1 MYKVGVM
8 NSSTNSVNMARTP
21 LKIGILGAARIAP
34 SAIVA
39 PAHATGHRLVAV
51 ASRDIKRAQEFAK
64 QHQVEG
70 VFGNYQD
77 LLDDP
82 EINVI
87 YNALHNGAHG
97 PWNIR
102 AMQAGKHVLSE
113 KPSASNA
120 AEANEVAQVAAQ
132 TGKVFMEGFHY
143 YYHPVFQRALAIIK
157 SGEIGD
163 VTKVESALLIPM
175 PDPTDLR
182 LQFDLAGG
190 SLMDVGCYA
199 LHSQRMI
206 SNLIAGGE
214 PSVLSTEVNANNK
227 DIDTKLNVELQYP
240 NGIKGYA
247 KGDFETPEFNAP
259 LTVTG
264 SKGSV
269 HLPNFVVSG
278 WDDRVITTV
287 NGNTRT
293 EHMGSL
299 STYTYQ
305 LMAFAD
311 AVDLGKSFK
320 TDAQDAF
327 AQMQLIDAAYVNAG
341 LPVRPIFKI

>member
-1 MYKVGVM
+1 M
-8 NSSTNSVNMARTP
+8 NSSTNSARKP

-51 ASRDIKRAQEFAK
+51 ASRNIKKAEEFAK

-70 VFGNYQD
+70 VYGNYQD

-82 EINVI
+82 EIDVI
-87 YNALHNGAHG
+87 YNALHNGAHA
-97 PWNIR
+97 PWNML
-102 AMQAGKHVLSE
+102 ALQAGKNVLSE

-120 AEANEVAQVAAQ
+120 AEANEVVQVVKK
-132 TGKVFMEGFHY
+132 TGKIFMEGFHY
-143 YYHPVFQRALAIIK
+143 YYHPAFQRALAIIK
-157 SGEIGD
+157 SGEIGEI
-163 VTKVESALLIPM
+163 TRVESALIIPM
-175 PDPTDLR
+175 PEKDDLR

-214 PSVLSTEVNANNK
+214 PTVLSTEVNANKN

-240 NGIKGYA
+240 NGVKGYA
-247 KGDFETPEFNAP
+247 KGDFESPEFNAP

-264 SKGSV
+264 TKGSL

-278 WDDRVITTV
+278 WDDRVVVTV
-287 NGNTRT
+287 NGATRT
-293 EHMGSL
+293 EYLGTL

-311 AVDLGKSFK
+311 AIDLGKAIK

-327 AQMQLIDAAYVNAG
+327 KQMQLVDAAYINAG
-341 LPVRPIFKI
+341 LPVRPVFKI

>member
-8 NSSTNSVNMARTP
+8 TTSTNSARAP

-51 ASRDIKRAQEFAK
+51 ASRDIKKAQEFAD

-70 VFGNYQD
+70 VYGNYQD

-102 AMQAGKHVLSE
+102 ALQAGKHVLSE

-120 AEANEVAQVAAQ
+120 AEANEVAQVVTK

-143 YYHPVFQRALAIIK
+143 YYHPVFQRALAVIK

-163 VTKVESALLIPM
+163 VTKVESALIIPM
-175 PDPTDLR
+175 PDENDLR

-190 SLMDVGCYA
+190 SMMDVGCYS

-214 PSVLSTEVNANNK
+214 PTVLSTEVNAAKN

-240 NGIKGYA
+240 NGVKGYT
-247 KGDFETPEFNAP
+247 KGDFESPAFDAP

-264 SKGSV
+264 TKGSI
-269 HLPNFVVSG
+269 HIPNCVVSG
-278 WDDRVITTV
+278 WDDRVVITVGGTS
-287 NGNTRT
+287 RT
-293 EHMGSL
+293 EHMGTL
-299 STYTYQ
+299 STYTHQ

-327 AQMQLIDAAYVNAG
+327 KQMQLIDAAYINAG
-341 LPVRPIFKI
+341 LPVRPVFKI